1 MGDELTMASDGFPVP
16 DLAAMLGQAVPVDRS
31 RWMPLLPD
39 ATWWPTG
46 LDDCPQAGHWPRVDR
61 RAVFSLARR
70 AGTVEANRQL
80 LVAALVWGSGTKA
93 REVKRRGRI
102 FARNSVAELDARLGS
117 ALTVLREEGA
127 AAAYRAFNNDHRI
140 PYLGPAF
147 FSKVLYFAGDGAVAG
162 PHRPLILD
170 RVVSTA
176 LRRLGI
182 VDGSWPRWGW
192 TSSQYAQYL
201 AAVHDLAQQR
211 SVRPDQIEA
220 ALFHLGSRA
229 TRNSRHGAACWSP
242 AVGPVPAARVSGC
255 RAAGQ

>member
-1 MGDELTMASDGFPVP
+1 MGDDLNVASGDFPVP
-16 DLAAMLGQAVPVDRS
+16 DLAAMLGQAVPFDRS

-39 ATWWPTG
+39 ATWWPTD
-46 LDDCPQAGHWPRVDR
+46 LDDCPQAGCWPRVDR
-61 RAVFSLARR
+61 RAVFALACR

-127 AAAYRAFNNDHRI
+127 VAAYRAFNNAHRI

-147 FSKVLYFAGDGAVAG
+147 FSKVLYFAGDRDGDGAMAG

-170 RVVSTA
+170 RVVSVA
-176 LRRLGI
+176 LRRLRI
-182 VDGSWPRWGW
+182 VDAGWPLRGW

-201 AAVHDLAQQR
+201 GVVHGLAQQR
-211 SVRPDQIEA
+211 SVRPDRIEA
-220 ALFHLGSRA
+220 ALFHLGGQA
-229 TRNSRHGAACWSP
+229 TRKRRQGAACCSP
-242 AVGPVPAARVSGC
+242 AIDPASC
-255 RAAGQ
+255 